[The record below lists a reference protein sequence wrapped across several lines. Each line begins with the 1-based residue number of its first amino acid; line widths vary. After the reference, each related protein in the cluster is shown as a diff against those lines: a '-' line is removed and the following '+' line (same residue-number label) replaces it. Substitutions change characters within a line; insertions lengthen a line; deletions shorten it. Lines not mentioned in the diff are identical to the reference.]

1 MTAYVN
7 VGKIVN
13 THGIKGEVRV
23 ISDTDFPEE
32 RYQPE
37 AELVWLGDSEAN
49 TLTLTVASHRQ
60 HKQFDLVKFES
71 YPTINEAESLVGGTL
86 NVTEADLATLDDDT
100 FYWHDIVG
108 LTAYDEVGTEI
119 GQVKEILSSG
129 ANDVWVISRR
139 GQKDLLL
146 PYIDEVVKDVNLTA
160 GTITVH
166 VLEGLDD

>member
-32 RYQPE
+32 RYQPG
-37 AELVWLGDSEAN
+37 AELVWLGNDESERF
-49 TLTLTVASHRQ
+49 TLTVTSHRQ

-108 LTAYDEVGTEI
+108 STACDEAGTEI

>member
-32 RYQPE
+32 RYRPG
-37 AELVWLGDSEAN
+37 AELVWLGNDESERF
-49 TLTLTVASHRQ
+49 TLTVASHRQ

-71 YPTINEAESLVGGTL
+71 YPTINEAESLIGGTL

-108 LTAYDEVGTEI
+108 LTAYDEAGTEI

-146 PYIDEVVKDVNLTA
+146 PYIDDVIKAVDLA
-160 GTITVH
+160 EGTITVH

>member
-32 RYQPE
+32 RYHPG
-37 AELVWLGDSEAN
+37 AELVWLGNDESDSF
-49 TLTLTVASHRQ
+49 TLTVASHRQ

-108 LTAYDEVGTEI
+108 LTACDEAGTEI

-146 PYIDEVVKDVNLTA
+146 PYIDDVIKAVDLA
-160 GTITVH
+160 EGTITVH

>member
-32 RYQPE
+32 RYQPG
-37 AELVWLGDSEAN
+37 AELIWLGNDESDR
-49 TLTLTVASHRQ
+49 LTLTVASHRQ

-108 LTAYDEVGTEI
+108 LTAYDEAGTEI